1 MAGVATAEE
10 PGHVLTY
17 KVPGGF
23 KFEVRKVR
31 TLERVEGFYV
41 ARLFSGK
48 TERFDAFSVGGT
60 VDLGALQLANLRQ
73 GDDLAQAKIMEQR
86 TAAVIKQHPLLAPQ
100 VAPYLS
106 TLRADIARAERGE
119 RKLDGQWL
127 TAEQVAEKYAR
138 EQGTVKRGE
147 LKLRN
152 GTSYRDV
159 EVVSV
164 NQQELRIMHADGAAK
179 IPMSLV
185 PESFQRE
192 YLKSV
197 LPPAAK

>member
-1 MAGVATAEE
+1 LAAAEE
-10 PGHVLTY
+10 PGHVFTY

-31 TLERVEGFYV
+31 TLERVEGFYI
-41 ARLFSGK
+41 ARLFSGT
-48 TERFDAFSVGGT
+48 TERFDAFNVGAT
-60 VDLGALQLANLRQ
+60 VDLGALQLSNLRQ
-73 GDDLAQAKIMEQR
+73 TDDIAQAKAVEQR
-86 TAAVIKQHPLLAPQ
+86 TAVVIKQHPALAPS
-100 VAPYLS
+100 VAPYLT

-119 RKLDGQWL
+119 RKFDGQWL

-138 EQGTVKRGE
+138 EQTTVKRGE

-164 NQQELRIMHADGAAK
+164 NKQELRIMHSDGAAK
-179 IPMSLV
+179 IPMHLV
-185 PESFQRE
+185 PEEFQRK
-192 YLKSV
+192 YLKSA
-197 LPPAAK
+197 PAAK